1 MVVAGGRDRRWKICG
16 RADRMWSR
24 LSLRMIAEITGMS
37 GEWRSSETERK
48 EGFHFQ

>member
-16 RADRMWSR
+16 RAGRMWSR
-24 LSLRMIAEITGMS
+24 LSLRMIAES
-37 GEWRSSETERK
+37 GEWRLSETERK